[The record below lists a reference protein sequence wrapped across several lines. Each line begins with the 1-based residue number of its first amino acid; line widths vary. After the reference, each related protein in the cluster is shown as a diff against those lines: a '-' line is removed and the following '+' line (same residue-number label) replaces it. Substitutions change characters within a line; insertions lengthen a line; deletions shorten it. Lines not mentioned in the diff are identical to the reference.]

1 MINTSLFILLSLRNI
16 KISQTK
22 LNTYLKP
29 LNLMSYDKIVELFNK
44 SSNKTNY
51 LLKRVLYA
59 GININFPINE
69 NLNIIVL
76 KAFGNKGAILKRI
89 QPRAKGQAF
98 PIQKKLSHL
107 TIYLTHS
114 YIYRVYKFINLII

>member
-1 MINTSLFILLSLRNI
+1 MIKNPLFILLSLRNI

-22 LNTYLKP
+22 LNTYLSNINLKSYQQI
-29 LNLMSYDKIVELFNK
+29 LNLSKK

-51 LLKRVLYA
+51 LIKRVLEA
-59 GININFPINE
+59 GVKIHYSHSE
-69 NLNIIVL
+69 LLNIMVL
-76 KAFGNKGAILKRI
+76 QTFGNKGAILKRI

-107 TIYLTHS
+107 SIYLSQS
-114 YIYRVYKFINLII
+114 YIYRIYKFINLII